1 MNLQEEKQLL
11 ARIRETVKQDATAAV
26 ELIMQQ
32 IQWATPWREGQPHV
46 LCFNRLRFALDV
58 EQLQKSGRLN
68 YSTLDNGLF
77 NALLD
82 SVTEPHLDDQELL
95 QSFYPANQSPHILQH
110 KAHCARLAD
119 LLISHINAVRP
130 VQALLFANM
139 DYRQNWP
146 LEEVC
151 APRGIKTLCLSREH
165 YVSEYLRSR
174 KKRIFRD
181 SGFKYRGDGI
191 ALFGECSVPVFTDP
205 GVCPQDK
212 LFVTGAPRMDRWRDT
227 DAWSG
232 PLDTMTL
239 LSFSGGSYN
248 ASQCYKTVLKE
259 FVKFS
264 NSRSR
269 SISKYIVK
277 CKAAKERTVVR
288 EMLQNYTKHHVQAR
302 LGDLYPFLKATRC
315 LIGINSL
322 ALLEGLLSR
331 ASIICPFWD
340 DARQDK
346 SGLVLSPDDPD
357 TQGIVHFANS
367 PKEFADLLKHFAARS
382 PENMDTYTKD
392 RRLRLFKK
400 FFHYPENKTNSSE
413 VENFIRKCLCA
424 GTDDLI

>member
-1 MNLQEEKQLL
+1 MNQQEEEQLL
-11 ARIRETVKQDATAAV
+11 TRIRETAKQDAAAAV

-110 KAHCARLAD
+110 KAHCARLAE

-191 ALFGECSVPVFTDP
+191 ALFGDCSVPVFTDP

-212 LFVTGAPRMDRWRDT
+212 LFVTGAPRMDVWRNPPDE
-227 DAWSG
+227 A
-232 PLDTMTL
+232 PRKYPHMTL
-239 LSFSGGSYN
+239 LSFSGGMYN
-248 ASQCYKTVLKE
+248 ASKSYPEALAVFAKISRHWWYGRGK
-259 FVKFS
+259 KF
-264 NSRSR
+264 
-269 SISKYIVK
+269 IVK
-277 CKAAKERTVVR
+277 CKSTAERNSVHRLLEKMPGNKIHIKLGEIFEVLRHSRLVV
-288 EMLQNYTKHHVQAR
+288 
-302 LGDLYPFLKATRC
+302 
-315 LIGINSL
+315 GINSL
-322 ALLEGLLSR
+322 ALIEALLSD
-331 ASIICPFWD
+331 AVVAVPFWG
-340 DARQDK
+340 DARQTPEQMVMSPADELVRRCVTFCESPAELEK
-346 SGLVLSPDDPD
+346 LVKRVAAGLPPKLSQQQRAERMELFRRYFYFPEEKTC
-357 TQGIVHFANS
+357 TQCVE
-367 PKEFADLLKHFAARS
+367 EFIIS
-382 PENMDTYTKD
+382 
-392 RRLRLFKK
+392 
-400 FFHYPENKTNSSE
+400 
-413 VENFIRKCLCA
+413 CLQ
-424 GTDDLI
+424 G